1 MIEHNIHF
9 TNKGTESKINNI
21 DSLVLKNWMQQ
32 TDLIPVVNAAKRG
45 AYDVQHNELHGLIF
59 EGYSSNLAID
69 GEVVR

>member
-1 MIEHNIHF
+1 
-9 TNKGTESKINNI
+9 
-21 DSLVLKNWMQQ
+21 MQQ

-45 AYDVQHNELHGLIF
+45 AYDVQHNELHSLVF